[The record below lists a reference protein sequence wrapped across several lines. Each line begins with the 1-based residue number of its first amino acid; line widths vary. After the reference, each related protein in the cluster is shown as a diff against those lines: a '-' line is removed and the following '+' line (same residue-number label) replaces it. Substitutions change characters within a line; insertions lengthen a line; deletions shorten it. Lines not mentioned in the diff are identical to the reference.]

1 MNLLSNSARYEPYKN
16 QLNNSQNNQLLY
28 NSYNNIQTPTN
39 NILNQNVMVNPN
51 NLYNSVNITSKSNNS
66 LILSQ
71 NNNINLQ
78 RSFNRKLSSS
88 GILKAS
94 TRNKKFDKV
103 LKNGK
108 KLKNIDINRDY
119 EDKPDDDLSTN
130 VGKANNFANKLIS
143 LNKKNSNNN
152 SNSKE
157 NINLLKPNNNL
168 DIKKSNTNYLISKQN
183 ELNIT
188 SNNPNNSNN
197 VFNINISTLPP
208 PIPMLNLDL
217 NENNQYQPFEQINS
231 EIIYPPFS
239 SDFFK
244 SCCLSSKPGKS
255 IDGSEKTNQDTPLVC
270 TSVGGIEGFNI
281 FGVLDGHGSDG
292 HFVSQ
297 FFKNYFINK
306 MSEYVE
312 YLSLI
317 AQIETAEDI
326 YINLKSGGF
335 SNIIDLYTNAD
346 NELLTQNSFDC
357 SLAGTTCDL
366 IFQFNSHL
374 ICFNVGDSRSI
385 LIEDSGNF
393 TNQIIRPLSRDHKPN
408 LPDEYKRIQEC
419 GGTVE
424 RIKDYFGNELGPY
437 RVFKAGTSFPGLA
450 MSRSL
455 GDFQAKECGVIS
467 TPEVVEY
474 EKNINT
480 KFLVV
485 CSDGVW
491 EYMSNE
497 IVRDIGNK
505 YYPNLDIQGFC
516 NELITTSINLWGQQG
531 MARDDITAVAVF
543 F

>member
-1 MNLLSNSARYEPYKN
+1 MNFLSNSARYEPYKN

-157 NINLLKPNNNL
+157 NINLLKPNNTL

-217 NENNQYQPFEQINS
+217 NENNQYQPLEQINS

-497 IVRDIGNK
+497 MVRDIGNK
-505 YYPNLDIQGFC
+505 YYPNLDVQGFC

>member
-1 MNLLSNSARYEPYKN
+1 MNFLSNSARYEPYKN

-239 SDFFK
+239 SDYFK

-505 YYPNLDIQGFC
+505 YYPNLDVQGFC